1 MFRFKYK
8 KIQNTKNKVRSP
20 RCCSSKSSQWMN
32 WYWHAHACVDTYVP
46 VRTQEGEGR
55 VNSEFQKGRECFF
68 QLINQYIK
76 VCIKKL
82 ILKLCILRL
91 QTNLHVLQ
99 ARMFYLF
106 FWICSLVHLP
116 FSAQRS
122 AITVQGKMDKMAI
135 FDYIVFYMQFSSCAV
150 VKCVQVWLHA
160 RYSLH
165 ISIKTINGVYK
176 QWDCCSF
183 LVNLL
188 CLNGQCVCR
197 GAFLC
202 TSFPL
207 PCRGHGHTSKVFK
220 TVHKIPVIL

>member
-1 MFRFKYK
+1 MYK
-8 KIQNTKNKVRSP
+8 KNKVRSS
-20 RCCSSKSSQWMN
+20 RCCSSQSAHNGWTGTGTRT
-32 WYWHAHACVDTYVP
+32 HASTRTSLCV
-46 VRTQEGEGR
+46 RRRGEGH

-82 ILKLCILRL
+82 ILKLCILSL
-91 QTNLHVLQ
+91 QTLLCVLQ
-99 ARMFYLF
+99 ARMFFLF

-135 FDYIVFYMQFSSCAV
+135 FDYIVFYVKFSSRAL
-150 VKCVQVWLHA
+150 VKCVQEWFHA

-165 ISIKTINGVYK
+165 ISVKTINGANK

-188 CLNGQCVCR
+188 CLYVQRVCR

-207 PCRGHGHTSKVFK
+207 LSRGHGRTSQVSK
-220 TVHKIPVIL
+220 TVQKIPVMFVNKSFSTM